1 MFTVCEWHFSSGSD
15 KANRPNSFILIVSIV
30 VVLEAYAQATATAI
44 HDTQRASHS
53 ESLVSKLLRGMND
66 AVVFLDNRMI
76 IKRTDAQLAALL
88 MSMHPAQHRL
98 EGSNFLDLFLP
109 DEQERLREAFRKD
122 ELSREEG
129 VVVNSATAKLRDI
142 NGNFFTVELTWAY
155 MSGEAECFLVGIRE
169 MGEGATAP
177 PAALFAPGGVAFAAG
192 RSASHA
198 PTSEEAAETSSSEG
212 SSSGSPASS
221 PDSQPSRGAED
232 LGVVVVDTSDL
243 RIQSCSASFAL
254 LCGGSPEGRDFRC
267 FFSCQA

>member
-1 MFTVCEWHFSSGSD
+1 MMFTVCERHFASGSYKD
-15 KANRPNSFILIVSIV
+15 TRLQAFLFIVSI
-30 VVLEAYAQATATAI
+30 
-44 HDTQRASHS
+44 
-53 ESLVSKLLRGMND
+53 
-66 AVVFLDNRMI
+66 VVFLDNRMI
-76 IKRTDAQLAALL
+76 IKRSDAQLAALL

-98 EGSNFLDLFLP
+98 EGSNFLDLFHP
-109 DEQERLREAFRKD
+109 DEQERLLEAFRKD

-129 VVVNSATAKLRDI
+129 VTVNTATAKLRDI
-142 NGNFFTVELTWAY
+142 SGNFFTVELTWAY

-177 PAALFAPGGVAFAAG
+177 PAALFAPERVAFAAG
-192 RSASHA
+192 RNASHA
-198 PTSEEAAETSSSEG
+198 PTSEGSAGTSSSEG